1 MDIPHEEKK
10 KYRAALID
18 ALMKQAEKLKAEL
31 KKSET
36 IPNPWDLS
44 QQKSEIDA
52 EYTSCMEGITTA
64 EPSALELCAKTRD
77 DALYA
82 AKHKAFSDAQTLK
95 PILEAQHSGWT
106 EVLEIYTLLEKGRRD
121 HNITGLFQNTN
132 TATKEKQA
140 YYLRL
145 LQFDTETQ
153 RLAAELEKRP
163 APSMPEAAPSD
174 TSDLAQEVPENTGM
188 PEGTAQVAQ
197 ETGIAAA
204 IPAPAPTPAA
214 AARETQV
221 AVAVAPTRAAR
232 PEPEKPQNKPTSET
246 AKAEERPEIML
257 IDDLPPVR
265 NAQTKPT
272 PTAEETKA
280 KIFEDPGLMIPERPK
295 TETAAKTESAKS
307 NVKRLNLDDE
317 GDSEEAETASN
328 KPAKSSSTKSSSG
341 STAYDNLPTAKLIA
355 DAQAAMSKQQFAE
368 AVKMLEAATKKD
380 PNNHRAWLS
389 LAKANERLGKL
400 AIAASQAE
408 KSCKLSKTD
417 SCYTYLGDLRGKA
430 GMDNA
435 RDAYLKALEINPN
448 NAKAKSKVK

>member
-1 MDIPHEEKK
+1 
-10 KYRAALID
+10 
-18 ALMKQAEKLKAEL
+18 
-31 KKSET
+31 
-36 IPNPWDLS
+36 
-44 QQKSEIDA
+44 
-52 EYTSCMEGITTA
+52 
-64 EPSALELCAKTRD
+64 
-77 DALYA
+77 
-82 AKHKAFSDAQTLK
+82 
-95 PILEAQHSGWT
+95 
-106 EVLEIYTLLEKGRRD
+106 
-121 HNITGLFQNTN
+121 
-132 TATKEKQA
+132 
-140 YYLRL
+140 
-145 LQFDTETQ
+145 
-153 RLAAELEKRP
+153 
-163 APSMPEAAPSD
+163 MPEAAPSD

-188 PEGTAQVAQ
+188 PEDTAQAAQ

-272 PTAEETKA
+272 PTAAETKA